1 MKTVLYVLLP
11 NYWTLH
17 CIPTITTEEVTVTS
31 LLVSLSRASS
41 TALPGPSSHWPYFI
55 YDIIFQE
62 KILFNIKSKFKYF
75 IFLKKIS
82 FITLRSYQTRV
93 KQKMWI
99 MDDDLSSYF
108 LFPSSIC
115 HDIGLAITKLR
126 IITER
131 NDPPGHNS
139 ELTTP
144 LIDQYKEKSRAL
156 NLS

>member
-1 MKTVLYVLLP
+1 MSSFLIAGHCTASQPSPQRKSLSLHFWFPFPELPPQHYRDLLLTDLTS
-11 NYWTLH
+11 YWTL
-17 CIPTITTEEVTVTS
+17 S
-31 LLVSLSRASS
+31 SRKKYCLIWNKNSS
-41 TALPGPSSHWPYFI
+41 
-55 YDIIFQE
+55 
-62 KILFNIKSKFKYF
+62 ILF
-75 IFLKKIS
+75 FLKKIS
-82 FITLRSYQTRV
+82 FITLRSYQTPV

-144 LIDQYKEKSRAL
+144 LIDQYKGNKPSF
-156 NLS
+156 

>member
-1 MKTVLYVLLP
+1 
-11 NYWTLH
+11 
-17 CIPTITTEEVTVTS
+17 
-31 LLVSLSRASS
+31 
-41 TALPGPSSHWPYFI
+41 
-55 YDIIFQE
+55 
-62 KILFNIKSKFKYF
+62 
-75 IFLKKIS
+75 
-82 FITLRSYQTRV
+82 
-93 KQKMWI
+93 

-115 HDIGLAITKLR
+115 HDIGLAITKLK

-144 LIDQYKEKSRAL
+144 LSDQYKEKSRAL